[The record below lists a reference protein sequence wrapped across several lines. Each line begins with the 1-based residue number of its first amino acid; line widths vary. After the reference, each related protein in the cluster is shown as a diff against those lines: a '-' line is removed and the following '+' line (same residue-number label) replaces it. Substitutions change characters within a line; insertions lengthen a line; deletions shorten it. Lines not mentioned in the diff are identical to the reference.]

1 LTRAKPASAGNQ
13 QGKTKFKP
21 GRSGNPKGRAKGS
34 RNQITLAMEAL
45 LDGES
50 EALTRKAIQLGL
62 AGDLPALRLCL
73 ERILPPRKDR
83 PIEFEM
89 PTIASIE
96 DAPKAMAAI
105 TTAVASGEITATEA
119 ADVAK
124 LVETYVRSVEA
135 SDLEKRLRAI
145 EEAMK

>member
-1 LTRAKPASAGNQ
+1 LTRAKPASAGNK

-21 GRSGNPKGRAKGS
+21 GQSGNPKGRAKGS
-34 RNQITLAMEAL
+34 RNRITLAMEAL

-62 AGDLPALRLCL
+62 AGDLAALRLCL

-89 PTIASIE
+89 PTIGSIE

-105 TTAVASGEITATEA
+105 TTAVACGEITATEA
-119 ADVAK
+119 ADVSK

>member
-1 LTRAKPASAGNQ
+1 M
-13 QGKTKFKP
+13 P
-21 GRSGNPKGRAKGS
+21 GRSLRTSEPS
-34 RNQITLAMEAL
+34 RGDSQEPEIKCNHY
-45 LDGES
+45 ES
-50 EALTRKAIQLGL
+50 DTEALTRKAIQLGL

-83 PIEFEM
+83 PIAFEM